1 MANEQLVNYVKTTM
15 AQGYTAEQ
23 LKQGLVQKGYNATE
37 VDEAISVASGAAA
50 PAAEPSKEVPMQ
62 EVQTSQASSDGIK
75 KRNPVLVLIF
85 TIITLGIYGLYWIV
99 STTNELKRNTQS
111 APNPW
116 LLLLMLIPFVNF
128 IVILI
133 YYWKYSKAI
142 NELSGFSAGLMF
154 VLWLFISP
162 VGMIIAQI
170 QLNKKA
176 A

>member
-1 MANEQLVNYVKTTM
+1 MD
-15 AQGYTAEQ
+15 
-23 LKQGLVQKGYNATE
+23 YN
-37 VDEAISVASGAAA
+37 
-50 PAAEPSKEVPMQ
+50 
-62 EVQTSQASSDGIK
+62 
-75 KRNPVLVLIF
+75 LLWF
-85 TIITLGIYGLYWIV
+85 GIYGLYWIV